1 MKKPIKVTVTGST
14 GHIGYSLLFKIA
26 NGGMF
31 GEDQPVDLMMLGVYP
46 GAGSMRVGLAMEL
59 EDCAYETLNSM
70 RSTTDL
76 DEGFDGANWIIM
88 LGCAPRK
95 KGMERADLLEMNGRM
110 FIGQGASIAKN
121 AANDVRILVVGNP
134 CNTNAWIAMNNA
146 AGVPTDRWFALT
158 RLDENRAKAQ
168 LAKKAGVRVGDV
180 SNMCVWG
187 NHSNTQFPDF
197 YNAKICGKPALDVIG
212 DEQWLKDDFIKIV
225 RNRGAAV
232 IEERGASSAASAASA
247 IVDTVKSIIT
257 PTPVGDFHSVAV
269 CSDGSYG
276 TQKGLIT
283 SMPIRSDGEK
293 IEIVQGLQINDFARE
308 QIDKSVAELA
318 DEAATFKSI
327 ETLSL

>member
-1 MKKPIKVTVTGST
+1 MKKPIKITVTGST

-26 NGGMF
+26 NGEMF
-31 GEDQPVDLMMLGVYP
+31 GKDQPVDLTMLGVYP
-46 GAGSMRVGLAMEL
+46 GAGAMRVGLAMEL
-59 EDCAYETLNSM
+59 EDCAYPQLNSM

-76 DEGFDGANWIIM
+76 DDGFKDANWIIM

-110 FIGQGASIAKN
+110 FIGQGASIARS
-121 AANDVRILVVGNP
+121 ASDDVRVIVVGNP

-146 AGVPTDRWFALT
+146 EGVPTDRWFALT

-168 LAKKAGVRVGDV
+168 LARKAGVHVSDV
-180 SNMCVWG
+180 SQMCVWG

-212 DEQWLKDDFIKIV
+212 DEEWLKNDFVRIV
-225 RNRGAAV
+225 RNRGSAV

-247 IVDTVKSIIT
+247 IVDTVHSIIN
-257 PTPVGDFHSVAV
+257 PTPEGDFHSIGV

-276 TQKGLIT
+276 TKKGLIT
-283 SMPIRSDGEK
+283 SMPIRSDGK
-293 IEIVQGLQINDFARE
+293 NIEIVQGLQISDFART
-308 QIDKSVAELA
+308 QIDASVNELQEEA
-318 DEAATFKSI
+318 DTFNG
-327 ETLSL
+327 LAF